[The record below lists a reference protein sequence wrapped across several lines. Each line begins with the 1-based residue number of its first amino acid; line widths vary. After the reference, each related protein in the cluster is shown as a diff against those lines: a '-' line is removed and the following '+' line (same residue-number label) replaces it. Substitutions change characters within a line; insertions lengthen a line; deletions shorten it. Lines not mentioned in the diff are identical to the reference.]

1 MIEAIADSRKGQT
14 KKGMEASALM
24 MQTGNNIESDGI
36 GLDDDTYASDNK
48 QKKSKVASKA
58 ASKVKAKVAVD
69 PDAKV
74 NRKELDATRLY
85 LREIEGSPLLTA
97 EEEVF
102 YSRKALKRSEERR
115 VGKEC

>member
-1 MIEAIADSRKGQT
+1 MREAIVDTDELETGV
-14 KKGMEASALM
+14 LM
-24 MQTGNNIESDGI
+24 IHDADGI
-36 GLDDDTYASDNK
+36 DLGDDDPVSELEDDDDD
-48 QKKSKVASKA
+48 KSPAVSSKA
-58 ASKVKAKVAVD
+58 DID

-102 YSRKALKRSEERR
+102 YSRKALKGDMDAR
-115 VGKEC
+115 KK